1 MTGVQTCALP
11 IYKCQTLEN
20 GLTIIGEEI
29 PYLKSISLGIWVKA
43 GSIIET
49 KENSGVSHFIEH
61 MLFKGTKN
69 RSSKELA
76 REIDNL
82 GGILN
87 AFTSKEC
94 TCFYVKLLDEH
105 IDIGIDVLSDMILNS
120 CFDKKDIE
128 KEKSVILEE
137 LKMYEDSPDD
147 LSYDLLL
154 ENIYKDHSLGMNIL
168 GDRNTLKNFKREN
181 ILDYYNKYYVPN
193 NSVISIC
200 GNFNFEEIVEKIKD
214 KFKTWE
220 AKEASINTTEP
231 KFNPCIIK
239 KNKDIKQVNLA
250 INLKAIPMINDR
262 EVYALSVVNN
272 VFGGS
277 ISSRLFQKIREEKG
291 LVYSIYSSQTL
302 YQECGELGIFAST
315 SNENVEEVY
324 KLILDEIDLI
334 RNEYIS
340 LQEIHESKEQLK
352 GSYML
357 DRESTSSRMMSNG
370 KNLLMRNKVDDEQ
383 DIIDYIN
390 NVEYQD
396 VVEIIEKVFN
406 KENIGVCIVGKDV
419 ENISL

>member
-1 MTGVQTCALP
+1 M
-11 IYKCQTLEN
+11 YKCQTLKN

-29 PYLKSISLGIWVKA
+29 PYLKSISLGVWVKA
-43 GSIIET
+43 GSIMET

-61 MLFKGTKN
+61 MLFKGTTN
-69 RSSKELA
+69 RTSKELA

-82 GGILN
+82 GGVIN

-105 IDIGIDVLSDMILNS
+105 INIGIDVLSDMILNS
-120 CFDKKDIE
+120 RFDERDIK

-147 LSYDLLL
+147 LVYDLLL

-168 GDRNTLKNFKREN
+168 GDRQSLKNLKRES
-181 ILDYYNKYYVPN
+181 ILDYYNEYYVPN
-193 NSVISIC
+193 NSIISIC
-200 GNFNFEEIVEKIKD
+200 GNFKFEEIVKQIEER
-214 KFKTWE
+214 FKTWQP
-220 AKEASINTTEP
+220 KSVDTTTTKP
-231 KFNPCIIK
+231 NFNPCIVK
-239 KNKDIKQVNLA
+239 KNKDIEQVNLA
-250 INLKAIPMINDR
+250 INLDAIPMTNNR

-291 LVYSIYSSQTL
+291 LAYSIYSSQTL
-302 YQECGELGIFAST
+302 YEDCGELGIFAST
-315 SNENVEEVY
+315 STENIQEVY
-324 KLILDEIDLI
+324 KSILEEIELI

-340 LQEIHESKEQLK
+340 PQEIHESKEQLK

-357 DRESTSSRMMSNG
+357 DLESTSSRMMSNG

-390 NVEYQD
+390 AVEYDD
-396 VVEIIEKVFN
+396 VVKIIKKVFN
-406 KENIGVCIVGKDV
+406 TENMGVCIVGKDV
-419 ENISL
+419 ENINL

>member
-1 MTGVQTCALP
+1 M
-11 IYKCQTLEN
+11 YKCQTLEN

-239 KNKDIKQVNLA
+239 KNKYIEQDNLA

>member
-1 MTGVQTCALP
+1 M
-11 IYKCQTLEN
+11 YKCQTLKN

-29 PYLKSISLGIWVKA
+29 PYLKSISLGVWVKA
-43 GSIIET
+43 GSIMET

-61 MLFKGTKN
+61 MLFKGTTN
-69 RSSKELA
+69 RTSKELA

-82 GGILN
+82 GGVIN

-105 IDIGIDVLSDMILNS
+105 INIGIDVLSDMILNS
-120 CFDKKDIE
+120 RFDERDIK

-147 LSYDLLL
+147 LVYDLLL

-168 GDRNTLKNFKREN
+168 GDRQSLKNLKRES
-181 ILDYYNKYYVPN
+181 ILDYYNEYYVPN
-193 NSVISIC
+193 NSIISIC
-200 GNFNFEEIVEKIKD
+200 GNFKFEEIVKQIEE
-214 KFKTWE
+214 KFKTWQT
-220 AKEASINTTEP
+220 KSVDTSTTKP
-231 KFNPCIIK
+231 NFNPCIVK
-239 KNKDIKQVNLA
+239 KNKDIEQVNLA
-250 INLKAIPMINDR
+250 INLDAIPMTNNR

-291 LVYSIYSSQTL
+291 LAYSIYSSQTL
-302 YQECGELGIFAST
+302 YEDCGELGIFAST
-315 SNENVEEVY
+315 STENIQEVY
-324 KLILDEIDLI
+324 KYILEEIELI

-340 LQEIHESKEQLK
+340 PQEIHESKEQLK

-357 DRESTSSRMMSNG
+357 DLESTSSRMMSNG

-390 NVEYQD
+390 AVEYDD
-396 VVEIIEKVFN
+396 VVKIIKKVFN
-406 KENIGVCIVGKDV
+406 TENMGVCIVGKDV
-419 ENISL
+419 ENINL